1 MLFIHIG
8 HTFLQGFISSN
19 NSSPTKKGVKFL
31 REGKRWANTALP
43 SMGVSFNNGALQ
55 GSWDSSTL
63 YHLILTFL
71 SSTDHRKALK
81 GLRVWAMILWHKR
94 FNLNL
99 ISFTT
104 YYWLG
109 VNTVLTHLGLSLNK
123 DVAGSLR
130 FFGTFTFLSITF
142 TTFFQVH
149 YWHLVNRVT
158 QPCPLRLGLS
168 FNTDYRGALQGLR
181 LSNNS
186 LALLLLFFTLSLSLS
201 IIEN

>member
-81 GLRVWAMILWHKR
+81 GLRVWAMILWHR
-94 FNLNL
+94 CFNLNL
-99 ISFTT
+99 ISFAAF
-104 YYWLG
+104 YWLW
-109 VNTVLTHLGLSLNK
+109 VNTVLTS
-123 DVAGSLR
+123 
-130 FFGTFTFLSITF
+130 FGTVWT
-142 TTFFQVH
+142 
-149 YWHLVNRVT
+149 R
-158 QPCPLRLGLS
+158 
-168 FNTDYRGALQGLR
+168 ALQGVWD
-181 LSNNS
+181 S
-186 LALLLLFFTLSLSLS
+186 LALSLFFLSLSPLSSRS
-201 IIEN
+201 IIDI